1 MKIFRIIGRSI
12 TGAAKSIARNF
23 SLSMASITCTVI
35 TLILVSLGLLVSYNV
50 NNITK
55 DIEKELTIV
64 VFMQKDITEEE
75 LKTTEEKL
83 KKIDNVEK
91 VTLTSKET
99 IKNDM
104 MSEYPSF
111 SKMMDSWKE
120 NDNPFQDSYIIKVKD
135 VRDINETVTTIK
147 NLDKIDLVKYSEST
161 IGELIKIFDAIK
173 TGTIILVVGLI
184 LVTAFLINNTI
195 KITIFSRRNEIDI
208 MRLVGTSNTVIKL
221 PFLFEGLFIGVLGS
235 IIPILITIFGYNYAY
250 DALSSLGT
258 SNLLSV
264 IKLVNPDA
272 IVYKASLI
280 ILIIGAVVG
289 MFGSVKAVRKYLT
302 VWER

>member
-91 VTLTSKET
+91 VTFTSKET

-111 SKMMDSWKE
+111 SIMMDSWKE

-302 VWER
+302 V